1 MMLHLTKLTLDLQS
15 RDARKD
21 LADPYDMHRTLSH
34 AFHGTD
40 GRSPFLWRPE
50 DYRPGER
57 PMVLVQSG
65 VTPNWKQLPD
75 RWLAEDHAQRVWEP
89 EKVIRPGQWVRF
101 RVLANPTITTVP
113 KGMERQGSARGHRK
127 RLGLTKPE
135 DQLNWFQRQGAA
147 LGLSSIAAEVVRS
160 GRIRS
165 TRKKG
170 HVITVDTALFEGQAL
185 VVDAVALARG
195 MKTGIGHARML
206 GLGLISV
213 APLVSTQ

>member
-1 MMLHLTKLTLDLQS
+1 MMLHLTQLTLDLQS
-15 RDARKD
+15 PDVRKD
-21 LADPYDMHRTLSH
+21 LTDPYDMHRTLSH

-40 GRSPFLWRPE
+40 GRSPFLWRLE
-50 DYRPGER
+50 DCRPGER

-65 VTPNWKQLPD
+65 IEPNWKKPPN
-75 RWLAEDHAQRVWEP
+75 RWLAEDHIQRAWEP

-113 KGMERQGSARGHRK
+113 KGIEGQGSARGHRK

-170 HVITVDTALFEGQAL
+170 HLMTVDTALFEGQAL
-185 VVDAVALARG
+185 VADAVALAAG

-213 APLVSTQ
+213 APLAGAR